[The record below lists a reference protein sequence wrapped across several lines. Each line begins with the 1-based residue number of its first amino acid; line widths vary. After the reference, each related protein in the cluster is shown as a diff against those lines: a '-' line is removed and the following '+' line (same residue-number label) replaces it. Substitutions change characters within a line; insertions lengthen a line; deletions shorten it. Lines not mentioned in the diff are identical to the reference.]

1 MVSATTTLLLLLA
14 LVSLAVAAICP
25 QGKQFLNN
33 ELQKCVNCT
42 VCDSEKGM
50 VVLTPCEVHKDTRCV
65 PLSELTLVWNK
76 DHHAENPHR
85 HNHMKEHRRKEHR
98 RNDHNSG
105 KRNRGGDGEDT
116 NIANGSNE
124 AGVGHGVSDGAVD
137 DDGGASSGSGTAIG
151 VTNSEVPFSSIEALV
166 WDWQAIA
173 LTLAVFSCIL
183 FFLIIALYSLHQARQ
198 WRRLKEN
205 FEAGT
210 VWAKT
215 PQERYVW
222 I

>member
-1 MVSATTTLLLLLA
+1 MVSGTTTLLLLLA
-14 LVSLAVAAICP
+14 LVSLAVASICP
-25 QGKQFLNN
+25 QGKQFLNY

-50 VVLTPCEVHKDTRCV
+50 VVLTPCEVHQDTRCA
-65 PLSELTLVWNK
+65 PLSKLNLDWNPR
-76 DHHAENPHR
+76 DHRVENPHR
-85 HNHMKEHRRKEHR
+85 HNHQKHHRRKEHNK
-98 RNDHNSG
+98 NDRNSG
-105 KRNRGGDGEDT
+105 GDASGRNSGET
-116 NIANGSNE
+116 
-124 AGVGHGVSDGAVD
+124 GVVSDGAVD
-137 DDGGASSGSGTAIG
+137 EDVGIGSGTANG

-205 FEAGT
+205 FEAGKFYYT
-210 VWAKT
+210 RFFRSSFA
-215 PQERYVW
+215 E
-222 I
+222 